1 MLEYQ
6 DRLNSR
12 RLRTMGAPLY
22 PTIWAEDRVTHLR
35 QRVLVAAAAVAAC
48 ITGWPASPAGAAT
61 ATATITGGSLAFV
74 SPPPDVAFSATL
86 NGANQAVTAS
96 QALDVSDATGSGAGW
111 SITATS
117 TTFTTGGGS
126 PVTLATNSTSVAS
139 TPTTACDGGSSC
151 VVATNNVSYPY
162 SLPAGGTA
170 PSATKVFNAALNTGT
185 GNETVTVT
193 WSLAVPSSATPGTYT
208 STWTLSLVSGP

>member
-1 MLEYQ
+1 M
-6 DRLNSR
+6 RLSF
-12 RLRTMGAPLY
+12 RLPLTMGGPLY

-35 QRVLVAAAAVAAC
+35 QRVLVAAAAAAAC
-48 ITGWPASPAGAAT
+48 FAGSPASPAGAAT

-74 SPPPDVAFSATL
+74 SPPPNVSFSATL
-86 NGANQAVTAS
+86 TGANQTVTAT

-139 TPTTACDGGSSC
+139 TPTTACDGGSTC
-151 VVATNNVSYPY
+151 VLATNNVSYPY

-193 WSLAVPSSATPGTYT
+193 WSLAVPSTATPGTY
-208 STWTLSLVSGP
+208 TWTLSLVSGP